1 MLRPGIAALFFFHHD
16 WQNTKY
22 TLSHDRFYFTIDDV
36 HSSLLFQGGGG
47 GWGALPGIRKRN
59 VIVYAIYS
67 CIRFMFLFVYSCTC
81 LHF

>member
-1 MLRPGIAALFFFHHD
+1 MLRPGIAPLFFFHHD

-22 TLSHDRFYFTIDDV
+22 TLSYDRFYFKIDDV
-36 HSSLLFQGGGG
+36 HSSLLFKGGVGD
-47 GWGALPGIRKRN
+47 LPGIRKRN

-67 CIRFMFLFVYSCTC
+67 CIRFMFLFVYSCIC